1 MTQMRKMTRLAMPI
15 VFASILL
22 GGCGSGGKRPLTK
35 AEFVSKAN
43 AICAPF
49 KEMLK
54 ETAASAST
62 GSFKEDAA
70 ITSKALPLFEDYVA
84 RFKKLVPP
92 AGQQKTFDRV
102 IALSEELSS
111 DGEKLLTAL
120 QTKDAEASWTLSKR
134 ASLIADQRAI
144 LFMKLGAMKCVYS
157 PTLKP

>member
-1 MTQMRKMTRLAMPI
+1 MTQTRKMTRLAMPI
-15 VFASILL
+15 VLASILL
-22 GGCGSGGKRPLTK
+22 GGCGSGDKKPLTK

-43 AICAPF
+43 AICVSF

-70 ITSKALPLFEDYVA
+70 ITSRALPLFEDQDA
-84 RFKKLVPP
+84 RLKKLVPP

-102 IALSEELSS
+102 IVLSEELSS

-120 QTKDAEASWTLSKR
+120 RNKDAEASWTLSKR

>member
-1 MTQMRKMTRLAMPI
+1 MTQTRKMTRLAIPI
-15 VFASILL
+15 VLASILL
-22 GGCGSGGKRPLTK
+22 GGCGNGDKKSLTK

-70 ITSKALPLFEDYVA
+70 ITSQALPLFEDQVA
-84 RFKKLVPP
+84 RLKKLVPP

-102 IALSEELSS
+102 IVLSEEFSS

-120 QTKDAEASWTLSKR
+120 RNKDAEASWTLSKR

-157 PTLKP
+157 PT